1 MAIEIATGRTTLM
14 PPPNCR
20 APDGPSERLKPMD
33 PRKASRDQQ
42 CRANEVDPIGWTG
55 IGLS

>member
-20 APDGPSERLKPMD
+20 APDGPGERLKPWTLAK
-33 PRKASRDQQ
+33 RAAASNAERTPD
-42 CRANEVDPIGWTG
+42 
-55 IGLS
+55 